1 MKLHGYFRSSAA
13 WRVRIALAL
22 KGLDYDQ
29 VFVHLR
35 HGDQR
40 APTYLKVNP
49 QGLVPALEVED
60 GAVLTQSLA
69 ICEYLDEVYPQSP
82 LLPGTALARARIRAF
97 AYAIACE
104 IHPLQNLRVLN
115 RLKALGQ
122 DEAGVRAWAQETI
135 ATGFDACEAL
145 LDGQAGPFCF
155 GTEVTLADIFL
166 VPQMANARRFG
177 VELRWPRLTEIEAAC
192 LRHPAFEATRPE
204 RQPDA
209 E

>member
-35 HGDQR
+35 QGDQR
-40 APTYLKVNP
+40 APAYLKVNP
-49 QGLVPALEVED
+49 QGLVPALEVEE

-104 IHPLQNLRVLN
+104 IHPVQNLRVLN

-122 DEAGVRAWAQETI
+122 DEVGVRAWAQETI

>member
-40 APTYLKVNP
+40 APAYLKVNP

-82 LLPGTALARARIRAF
+82 VLPGTALARHLA
-97 AYAIACE
+97 
-104 IHPLQNLRVLN
+104 PLS
-115 RLKALGQ
+115 
-122 DEAGVRAWAQETI
+122 DAWEPP
-135 ATGFDACEAL
+135 G
-145 LDGQAGPFCF
+145 CF
-155 GTEVTLADIFL
+155 GTREK
-166 VPQMANARRFG
+166 
-177 VELRWPRLTEIEAAC
+177 PRPSGLIGQGGASS
-192 LRHPAFEATRPE
+192 
-204 RQPDA
+204 
-209 E
+209 

>member
-40 APTYLKVNP
+40 APAYLKVNP
-49 QGLVPALEVED
+49 QGLVPALEVEE
-60 GAVLTQSLA
+60 GEVLTQSLA
-69 ICEYLDEVYPQSP
+69 ICEYLEEVYPQAP
-82 LLPGTALARARIRAF
+82 LLPGTALERARVRAF

-104 IHPLQNLRVLN
+104 IHPVQNLRVLN
-115 RLKALGQ
+115 RIKALGQ
-122 DEAGVRAWAQETI
+122 DEAGVRTWAQETI

-145 LDGQAGPFCF
+145 LEGQVGPYCF
-155 GTEVTLADIFL
+155 GAQVTLADIFL

-177 VELRWPRLTEIEAAC
+177 VELRWPRLKDAEAAC
-192 LRHPAFEATRPE
+192 LSHPAFEATRPDV
-204 RQPDA
+204 QPDA